1 MVRNY
6 NPDGRFCHIG
16 YSKGNT
22 VPSMLF
28 TVLVSM
34 SSYL

>member
-6 NPDGRFCHIG
+6 NPDGLFFHIG
-16 YSKGNT
+16 YSKGDT
-22 VPSMLF
+22 APSMLF

-34 SSYL
+34 SSYF